1 MLRSPQSR
9 SCSLLEACTNVA
21 LGFLLALVTQWVVY
35 PQFGIRT
42 TFATDS
48 AIALI
53 FTAVSLVRSYLVRR
67 AFEMFACSGMAPPQ
81 PKASHARP

>member
-21 LGFLLALVTQWVVY
+21 LGFLLALPTQWVVY

-53 FTAVSLVRSYLVRR
+53 FTVVSLVRSYLVRR
-67 AFEMFACSGMAPPQ
+67 AFEVCASARSYGPE
-81 PKASHARP
+81 ASHARP